1 MRRILYVQEQGYACV
16 HMHLGREWAAALSPS
31 PQTRR
36 RAPWVAA
43 MSKRDPQSRAVRELV
58 LRVRC
63 SESERAMWLRKAR
76 AQERSL
82 SNYARHVLSGEPMQR
97 RAWPPEVDPVL
108 LAAVGRAGNNL
119 NQIARAI
126 NVDRKAGRAIDLI
139 AVRTLL
145 MTLDRQLAEIVA
157 EHSR

>member
-1 MRRILYVQEQGYACV
+1 MNK
-16 HMHLGREWAAALSPS
+16 REPK
-31 PQTRR
+31 PR
-36 RAPWVAA
+36 VA
-43 MSKRDPQSRAVRELV
+43 RELV

-63 SESERAMWLRKAR
+63 SESERAMWLHKAR

-82 SNYARHVLSGEPMQR
+82 SEYARCVLSSEPMQR
-97 RAWPPEVDPVL
+97 RARPPEVDPVL
-108 LAAVGRAGNNL
+108 LAAVGRAGGNL

-126 NVDRKAGRAIDLI
+126 NTDRKVGRTIDLI

-145 MTLDRQLAEIVA
+145 MALDRQLAEIIA

>member
-1 MRRILYVQEQGYACV
+1 
-16 HMHLGREWAAALSPS
+16 
-31 PQTRR
+31 
-36 RAPWVAA
+36 
-43 MSKRDPQSRAVRELV
+43 MSKRSPQPRAVRELV

-82 SNYARHVLSGEPMQR
+82 SDYARHVLSAEPMQR
-97 RAWPPEVDPVL
+97 RARPPEVDPVL
-108 LAAVGRAGNNL
+108 LVAVGRAGNNL
-119 NQIARAI
+119 NQIARAM
-126 NVDRKAGRAIDLI
+126 NTDRKAGRAIDLI

-157 EHSR
+157 DQSR

>member
-1 MRRILYVQEQGYACV
+1 
-16 HMHLGREWAAALSPS
+16 
-31 PQTRR
+31 
-36 RAPWVAA
+36 
-43 MSKRDPQSRAVRELV
+43 MSKREPKPRLVRNLV

-63 SESERAMWLRKAR
+63 SEAEYANWMHKAR

-82 SNYARHVLSGEPMQR
+82 SDYARHVLSVEPMQR
-97 RAWPPEVDPVL
+97 RARPPVVDPLL
-108 LAAVGRAGNNL
+108 LAGVGRAGNNL

-126 NVDRKAGRAIDLI
+126 NVDFKKGRPIDLI

-145 MTLDRQLAEIVA
+145 MTLDRQLAEIVM

>member
-1 MRRILYVQEQGYACV
+1 
-16 HMHLGREWAAALSPS
+16 
-31 PQTRR
+31 
-36 RAPWVAA
+36 
-43 MSKRDPQSRAVRELV
+43 MSKREPEPRVVRELV

-63 SESERAMWLRKAR
+63 TADERAAWLSKAR

-82 SNYARHVLSGEPMQR
+82 SEYARDVLSAEPMLR
-97 RAWPPEVDPVL
+97 RARPPEVDPML
-108 LAAVGRAGNNL
+108 LAAVGRAGSNL

-126 NVDRKAGRAIDLI
+126 NTDRKAGRAIDLL
-139 AVRTLL
+139 AVCTLL

>member
-1 MRRILYVQEQGYACV
+1 
-16 HMHLGREWAAALSPS
+16 
-31 PQTRR
+31 
-36 RAPWVAA
+36 
-43 MSKRDPQSRAVRELV
+43 MSKGEPRPRVVRELV

-63 SESERAMWLRKAR
+63 TEEERAAWLRKAR

-82 SNYARHVLSGEPMQR
+82 SDYARHILSAEPIHR
-97 RAWPPEVDPVL
+97 RARPPEVDPIL

-119 NQIARAI
+119 NQIARAM
-126 NVDRKAGRAIDLI
+126 NTDRKAGRAIDLI

-145 MTLDRQLAEIVA
+145 MALDRQLAEIVA

>member
-1 MRRILYVQEQGYACV
+1 MNK
-16 HMHLGREWAAALSPS
+16 REPK
-31 PQTRR
+31 PR
-36 RAPWVAA
+36 V
-43 MSKRDPQSRAVRELV
+43 VRELV

-63 SESERAMWLRKAR
+63 TSDERDVWLRKAR

-82 SNYARHVLSGEPMQR
+82 SDFARHVLSSEPMQR
-97 RAWPPEVDPVL
+97 RARPPEVDPVL

-119 NQIARAI
+119 NQIARAL

-139 AVRTLL
+139 AVWTLL
-145 MTLDRQLAEIVA
+145 MALDRQLSDIVA

>member
-1 MRRILYVQEQGYACV
+1 MATPPAPCEG
-16 HMHLGREWAAALSPS
+16 MGRPFPLDPKPAREAL
-31 PQTRR
+31 Q
-36 RAPWVAA
+36 VAG
-43 MSKRDPQSRAVRELV
+43 MSKPEPRPHAIRDLI

-63 SESERAMWLRKAR
+63 SDEERSAWLRKAR

-82 SNYARHVLSGEPMQR
+82 SDFARHVLSAEPMQR
-97 RAWPPEVDPVL
+97 RAGPPVVDPML

-119 NQIARAI
+119 NQIARAL
-126 NVDRKAGRAIDLI
+126 NVDRKAGRSIDLI

-145 MTLDRQLAEIVA
+145 ITLDRQLAEIVT

>member
-1 MRRILYVQEQGYACV
+1 MN
-16 HMHLGREWAAALSPS
+16 
-31 PQTRR
+31 
-36 RAPWVAA
+36 
-43 MSKRDPQSRAVRELV
+43 KRNPKPRVVRELV

-63 SESERAMWLRKAR
+63 TEEERSAWLRKAR

-82 SNYARHVLSGEPMQR
+82 SDFVRHVLSSEPMQR
-97 RAWPPEVDPVL
+97 RTLPPEVDPVL

-119 NQIARAI
+119 NQIARAM
-126 NVDRKAGRAIDLI
+126 NTDRKAGRAIDLV

-145 MTLDRQLAEIVA
+145 IAIDRQLAEIVT

>member
-1 MRRILYVQEQGYACV
+1 MWLRD
-16 HMHLGREWAAALSPS
+16 MHLGREWAGPFPFTPS
-31 PQTRR
+31 PARGARQ
-36 RAPWVAA
+36 VAG
-43 MSKRDPQSRAVRELV
+43 MSNRELKPRVVRELV

-63 SESERAMWLRKAR
+63 TADERAAWLSKAR

-82 SNYARHVLSGEPMQR
+82 SDYARHLLSAEPMQR
-97 RAWPPEVDPVL
+97 RARPPEVDPVL

-126 NVDRKAGRAIDLI
+126 NVDRKAGRSIDLI
-139 AVRTLL
+139 AVCTLL
-145 MTLDRQLAEIVA
+145 LTLDRQLSDIVA

>member
-1 MRRILYVQEQGYACV
+1 MNK
-16 HMHLGREWAAALSPS
+16 REPK
-31 PQTRR
+31 PR
-36 RAPWVAA
+36 V
-43 MSKRDPQSRAVRELV
+43 VRELV

-63 SESERAMWLRKAR
+63 TADERAAWLSKAR

-82 SNYARHVLSGEPMQR
+82 SEYARHVLSAEPMQR
-97 RAWPPEVDPVL
+97 RARPPEVDPVL
-108 LAAVGRAGNNL
+108 LAAVGRAGSNL

-126 NVDRKAGRAIDLI
+126 NTDRKAGRAIDLI

-145 MTLDRQLAEIVA
+145 MALNRQLAEIVA

>member
-1 MRRILYVQEQGYACV
+1 
-16 HMHLGREWAAALSPS
+16 
-31 PQTRR
+31 
-36 RAPWVAA
+36 
-43 MSKRDPQSRAVRELV
+43 MSKRKPKSRVVRELV

-63 SESERAMWLRKAR
+63 SEEERAEWLRKAR

-82 SNYARHVLSGEPMQR
+82 SDYARHVLSGEPMQR
-97 RAWPPEVDPVL
+97 RALPPVVDSML

-119 NQIARAI
+119 NQISRAL
-126 NVDRKAGRAIDLI
+126 NVDRKAGRCIDLI

>member
-1 MRRILYVQEQGYACV
+1 MKK
-16 HMHLGREWAAALSPS
+16 REPK
-31 PQTRR
+31 PR
-36 RAPWVAA
+36 VA
-43 MSKRDPQSRAVRELV
+43 RELV

-63 SESERAMWLRKAR
+63 TEEERYVWLRKAR

-82 SNYARHVLSGEPMQR
+82 SDYARHVLSAEPMQR
-97 RAWPPEVDPVL
+97 RARPPEVDPVL

-126 NVDRKAGRAIDLI
+126 NVDRKAGRSIDLI

-145 MTLDRQLAEIVA
+145 MALDRQLAEIVT

>member
-1 MRRILYVQEQGYACV
+1 
-16 HMHLGREWAAALSPS
+16 
-31 PQTRR
+31 
-36 RAPWVAA
+36 
-43 MSKRDPQSRAVRELV
+43 MSKRAPKPRVVRELV

-63 SESERAMWLRKAR
+63 TEEERAAWLHKAL

-82 SNYARHVLSGEPMQR
+82 SEYARHVLSAEPMQR
-97 RAWPPEVDPVL
+97 RALPPEVDPML

-119 NQIARAI
+119 NQIARAM
-126 NVDRKAGRAIDLI
+126 NTDRKAGRAIDLI

-145 MTLDRQLAEIVA
+145 MTVDRQLAEVVA

>member
-1 MRRILYVQEQGYACV
+1 MGCRPFPFTPNPARGARQVAC
-16 HMHLGREWAAALSPS
+16 MNKREPK
-31 PQTRR
+31 PR
-36 RAPWVAA
+36 V
-43 MSKRDPQSRAVRELV
+43 VRELV

-63 SESERAMWLRKAR
+63 TADERAAWLSKAR

-82 SNYARHVLSGEPMQR
+82 SEYARHVLSAEPMQR
-97 RAWPPEVDPVL
+97 RARPPEVDPVL
-108 LAAVGRAGNNL
+108 LAAVGRAGSNL

-126 NVDRKAGRAIDLI
+126 NTDRKAGRAIDLI

-145 MTLDRQLAEIVA
+145 MALNRQLAEIVA

>member
-1 MRRILYVQEQGYACV
+1 M
-16 HMHLGREWAAALSPS
+16 
-31 PQTRR
+31 
-36 RAPWVAA
+36 
-43 MSKRDPQSRAVRELV
+43 
-58 LRVRC
+58 RVRC

>member
-1 MRRILYVQEQGYACV
+1 
-16 HMHLGREWAAALSPS
+16 
-31 PQTRR
+31 
-36 RAPWVAA
+36 
-43 MSKRDPQSRAVRELV
+43 MSKREPKPRMARDLV

-63 SESERAMWLRKAR
+63 TDDERSAWLRKAR

-82 SNYARHVLSGEPMQR
+82 SDYARHVLSAEPMQR
-97 RAWPPEVDPVL
+97 RARPPQVDPTL

-119 NQIARAI
+119 NQVARAM
-126 NVDRKAGRAIDLI
+126 NSDRKVGRAIDLL

-145 MTLDRQLAEIVA
+145 MALDRQLAEIVA

>member
-1 MRRILYVQEQGYACV
+1 
-16 HMHLGREWAAALSPS
+16 
-31 PQTRR
+31 
-36 RAPWVAA
+36 
-43 MSKRDPQSRAVRELV
+43 MSKREPKPRVVRKLV

-63 SESERAMWLRKAR
+63 TEEERSAWLRKAR

-82 SNYARHVLSGEPMQR
+82 SDYARHLLSDAPTQR
-97 RAWPPEVDPVL
+97 RARPPEVDPVL

-126 NVDRKAGRAIDLI
+126 NTDRKAGRAIDLI

-145 MTLDRQLAEIVA
+145 MALDRQLAEIVA

>member
-1 MRRILYVQEQGYACV
+1 
-16 HMHLGREWAAALSPS
+16 
-31 PQTRR
+31 
-36 RAPWVAA
+36 
-43 MSKRDPQSRAVRELV
+43 MSKRETAQRPMRDLL

-63 SESERAMWLRKAR
+63 SEEERTAWLCKAR

-82 SNYARHVLSGEPMQR
+82 SEYARCVLSAEPLQR
-97 RAWPPEVDPVL
+97 RARPPEVDPVL

-126 NVDRKAGRAIDLI
+126 NVDRKAGRSIDLI

-145 MTLDRQLAEIVA
+145 MALDRQLAEIVT